1 MEKTKPFLMLAAFF
15 FFRRNSESLFNLIA
29 NVGFNFN
36 FNDAPNDTPSMTILC
51 LRNYQ
56 IDGTAKDSLEWI
68 LEQRREFI
76 NAM

>member
-51 LRNYQ
+51 LRKLSNWR
-56 IDGTAKDSLEWI
+56 DCKRLSREDLSWNKDETL
-68 LEQRREFI
+68 
-76 NAM
+76 